1 MKLSKTLHDVFYFIL
16 FLFFRKLLF
25 ANNAFL
31 YQEIVL
37 NDIENLPFP
46 YYYYYFLNEYMLK

>member
-1 MKLSKTLHDVFYFIL
+1 MMCFIL

-25 ANNAFL
+25 ANNVFL

-37 NDIENLPFP
+37 NDVENLPFP